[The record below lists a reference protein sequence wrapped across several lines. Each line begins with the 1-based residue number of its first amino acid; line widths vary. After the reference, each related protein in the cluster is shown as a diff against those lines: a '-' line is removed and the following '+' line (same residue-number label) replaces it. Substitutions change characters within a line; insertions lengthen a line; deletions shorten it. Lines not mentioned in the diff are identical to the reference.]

1 MSNQLLDAIL
11 FYVQIDQYG
20 PIIEYLQNGYFDNDI
35 PKEKKS
41 RIAIKFRPYS
51 LYERKLYKLKP
62 NNILWQCLAFEEA
75 IKVLINFHE
84 GLVKGRFSINT
95 IVKKILA
102 SGYWW
107 PTLNK
112 NVIEIT
118 CDIC

>member
-1 MSNQLLDAIL
+1 
-11 FYVQIDQYG
+11 
-20 PIIEYLQNGYFDNDI
+20 
-35 PKEKKS
+35 
-41 RIAIKFRPYS
+41 
-51 LYERKLYKLKP
+51 
-62 NNILWQCLAFEEA
+62 LAFEEA

-84 GLVKGRFSINT
+84 GLVKGRFGINT